1 MSARVPPVCC
11 QETPSRRPLAGKAR
25 TESDQDTDDKSELA
39 DWLKKATVTAR
50 QAAQTA
56 TDKTRGT
63 VTAVE
68 LEDSDGGTPTWSV
81 DVVTTDD
88 WNKTTFDIDAT
99 DGKILREHV
108 DRD

>member
-1 MSARVPPVCC
+1 MVARCGCPRTAARGGGPACAVPE
-11 QETPSRRPLAGKAR
+11 QSWTK
-25 TESDQDTDDKSELA
+25 
-39 DWLKKATVTAR
+39 
-50 QAAQTA
+50 
-56 TDKTRGT
+56 GT